1 MRLVPLLYS
10 ILSILLLPSCSD
22 DDKEGG
28 INECVSD
35 RNIIFSINIADFS
48 TRVSQGWYS
57 MEWKR

>member
-35 RNIIFSINIADFS
+35 RNIIFSINIADFCNP
-48 TRVSQGWYS
+48 RYYS
-57 MEWKR
+57 YILTYHR